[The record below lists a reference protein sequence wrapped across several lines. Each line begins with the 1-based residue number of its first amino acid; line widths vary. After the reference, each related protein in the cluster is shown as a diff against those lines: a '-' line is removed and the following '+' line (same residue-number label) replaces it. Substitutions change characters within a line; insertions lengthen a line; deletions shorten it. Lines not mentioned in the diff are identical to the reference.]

1 MVRASKNMAQLLLEI
16 ESQAVSPED
25 GLREE
30 IFLLVSR
37 LTPLIN
43 VDLFIQDG
51 HRRTLLTWRDDRFY
65 GPGWHVPG
73 GIIRYK
79 ELASNR
85 VRTVAREELGTEVR
99 FDDTPVSLHQVIT
112 PDARDRAHF
121 LSLLYRCHLLGPL
134 DERRRFVRASPEPG
148 QWEWHD
154 HCPENLISEQLVY
167 ENLFG

>member
-1 MVRASKNMAQLLLEI
+1 MTRASQNIGRLLLQI
-16 ESQAVSPED
+16 ESQALSPEN

-37 LTPLIN
+37 LTALIN

-51 HRRTLLTWRDDRFY
+51 QCRTLLTWRDDGFY

-79 ELASNR
+79 EVASNR
-85 VRTVAREELGTEVR
+85 VRTVAREELGTEVS
-99 FDDTPVSLHQVIT
+99 FDDRPVSVHEVIK

-121 LSLLYRCHLLGPL
+121 VSLLYRCHLLGPL
-134 DERRRFVRASPEPG
+134 DVRRRFVRASPEPG
-148 QWEWHD
+148 QWEWHE